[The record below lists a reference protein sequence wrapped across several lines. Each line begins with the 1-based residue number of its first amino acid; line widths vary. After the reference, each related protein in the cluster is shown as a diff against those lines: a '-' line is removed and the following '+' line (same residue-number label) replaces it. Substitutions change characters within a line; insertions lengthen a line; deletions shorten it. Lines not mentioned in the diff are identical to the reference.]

1 MATERALDLALAATE
16 APITESKGP
25 PDRLAPPVAGLSPR
39 EQEVAALLAQGL
51 KNHQIAER
59 LLITDRTV
67 AAHVEH
73 ILTKLGV
80 ASRHQVG
87 DWAAQHSERD

>member
-1 MATERALDLALAATE
+1 MRER
-16 APITESKGP
+16 
-25 PDRLAPPVAGLSPR
+25 
-39 EQEVAALLAQGL
+39 EVASLIAQGL

-73 ILTKLGV
+73 ILAKLGF

-87 DWAAQHSERD
+87 AWAAQHSERP